1 MEKLVNE
8 ILNQINNLKS
18 ENTSWKATFSKFI
31 NDSNKK
37 FFIDE
42 LEILER
48 QNKIK
53 SENLLSKLEKLLL
66 DCENK
71 IEEVLIK
78 FTIFFIFSKY
88 RKKKKLILNKNLF

>member
-1 MEKLVNE
+1 MEKLINE
-8 ILNQINNLKS
+8 LLNQINNLKS
-18 ENTSWKATFSKFI
+18 ENSSWKATFLKFMD
-31 NDSNKK
+31 DSNKK

-66 DCENK
+66 DCEKK
-71 IEEVLIK
+71 IEEVDIN
-78 FTIFFIFSKY
+78 FIVINIVFSFFNKSLF
-88 RKKKKLILNKNLF
+88 LN